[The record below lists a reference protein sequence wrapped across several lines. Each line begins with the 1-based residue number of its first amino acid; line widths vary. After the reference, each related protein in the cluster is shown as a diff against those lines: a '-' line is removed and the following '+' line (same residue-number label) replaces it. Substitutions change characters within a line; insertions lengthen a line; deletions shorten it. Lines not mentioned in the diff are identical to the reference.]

1 MLLRSSSSPIQLK
14 CHSPWLST
22 QNSSPELD
30 FSVHTLK
37 LSRSSSA
44 SSSSSSSSS
53 WGQQKMG
60 RAFSETDLIS
70 MMRSPAPSK
79 KCMCMCMHGLISA
92 IPVDEEEEVDRVMRE
107 KNRVLVLW
115 KSGLRAEEV
124 QECEASD
131 EEEAAAET
139 MVGGDGGG
147 DGRRICGGGSGGGGD
162 GDGDGNNGSEHW
174 DPNQGSESTDLYYQ
188 KMIEANPGNSLLLG
202 NYARFLKEVK
212 GDFVKAEEYC
222 GRSILANPSDGDIL
236 ALYADLLW
244 QSHKD
249 PVRAETYFDQ
259 AIKAAPDD
267 CNVLASYARF
277 LWDAED
283 DEDEEEECKNV
294 NEERQDM
301 NNISRSKPSFV
312 GGKASA

>member
-1 MLLRSSSSPIQLK
+1 MLLRSSSTPIQLK
-14 CHSPWLST
+14 CHSSPWLST
-22 QNSSPELD
+22 QNSSSPDQLD

-44 SSSSSSSSS
+44 SSFSSS
-53 WGQQKMG
+53 WGGGSQQKMG
-60 RAFSETDLIS
+60 RALSETDLIS
-70 MMRSPAPSK
+70 MMRSPPAK

-92 IPVDEEEEVDRVMRE
+92 IPVDEEEEVERVMRE

-115 KSGLRAEEV
+115 NSGLRAEEV

-202 NYARFLKEVK
+202 NYARFLKEVIYK
-212 GDFVKAEEYC
+212 
-222 GRSILANPSDGDIL
+222 L
-236 ALYADLLW
+236 
-244 QSHKD
+244 
-249 PVRAETYFDQ
+249 
-259 AIKAAPDD
+259 
-267 CNVLASYARF
+267 
-277 LWDAED
+277 
-283 DEDEEEECKNV
+283 
-294 NEERQDM
+294 
-301 NNISRSKPSFV
+301 
-312 GGKASA
+312 